1 MESERGGET
10 GSSGTERQEFWAVSN
25 DLGERVSCGRLRPG
39 SPKMETL
46 EKIIYYYT
54 RNCFI

>member
-10 GSSGTERQEFWAVSN
+10 GSSGTERREFWAVCN
-25 DLGERVSCGRLRPG
+25 DLGDRVRCGRLRPG

-46 EKIIYYYT
+46 EKIIYY
-54 RNCFI
+54 